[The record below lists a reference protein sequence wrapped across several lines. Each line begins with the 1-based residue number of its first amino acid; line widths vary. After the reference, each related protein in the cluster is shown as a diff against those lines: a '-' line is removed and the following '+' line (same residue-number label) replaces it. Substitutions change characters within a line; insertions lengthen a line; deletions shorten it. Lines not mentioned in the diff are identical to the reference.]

1 MSKITLTGIANVIKE
16 ELKPVNEKLAE
27 NSKILSNHTA
37 ILNTHTT
44 SLQMLLSKKKV
55 KDDNKTTETFRFDR
69 LEKWAKLVG
78 QKIGVKLEL

>member
-1 MSKITLTGIANVIKE
+1 MPEITLVGIANVIKE

-44 SLQMLLSKKKV
+44 CLQMLLSKKKV
-55 KDDNKTTETFRFDR
+55 KDDNKTIETFRFDR
-69 LEKWAKLVG
+69 LEKWAKQAG
-78 QKIGVKLEL
+78 GKIGLKLEL